1 MPTTPPCLVLL
12 CKRPALHHAKQR
24 LAAGIGAESALV
36 FANLMLNCA
45 LQDLKNWAGATV
57 ITPANPIDAPWAQA
71 LVADDCLQTLVLG
84 QGHGNLGQRINY
96 LDRQL
101 RALGHQHIIFMGS
114 DAPMLTANDF
124 KQISHAL
131 TQNDIAL
138 SPALDGGVTLMA
150 NRLPWPDLSQ
160 LPWSTVHLGS
170 ALKRLCNAQQ
180 LSVKETSITYDV
192 DHEADLYRLKDSLA
206 TDNRSS
212 RISLLRAIHGMNIG
226 INEG

>member
-1 MPTTPPCLVLL
+1 MVLL
-12 CKRPALHHAKQR
+12 CKHPALHHAKQR

-45 LQDLKNWAGATV
+45 LQDLKNWVGATV
-57 ITPANPIDAPWAQA
+57 ITPANPIDTPWAQTLVGDDSPA
-71 LVADDCLQTLVLG
+71 LVLEQG
-84 QGHGNLGQRINY
+84 QGNLGQRINF
-96 LDRQL
+96 LDHQL

-114 DAPMLTANDF
+114 DAPMLTDNDF

-131 TQNDIAL
+131 TQDDIAL

-180 LSVKETSITYDV
+180 LSVKETSITYDI
-192 DHEADLYRLKDSLA
+192 DHEADLYRLKHSLA
-206 TDNRSS
+206 EDNRSS

-226 INEG
+226 INGG